1 MWCLTA
7 YLTSSALLLAPKH
20 FHHPVLM
27 IRNRP
32 GCHVK
37 DVANFLHHLS
47 FSQQLQHFT
56 LSVGEAFVF
65 LDQLL
70 PF

>member
-1 MWCLTA
+1 MVPHGVFDQFGVA
-7 YLTSSALLLAPKH
+7 FGAKH
-20 FHHPVLM
+20 FHHPVLV